1 MLDTFPYPGIT
12 TTCEALWMG
21 VPTVTL
27 LGQTML
33 SRQGGSLLTCVGLQD
48 WIAESTQGYVDTAVR
63 MASDP
68 AALQALRAQLR
79 ARAQGTS
86 LFDGALF
93 ATQWTSTLVQV
104 WAAHTRFLGR
114 DSGAA
119 LS

>member
-48 WIAESTQGYVDTAVR
+48 WVAESKQGYVDIAIR
-63 MASDP
+63 MAGDLS
-68 AALQALRAQLR
+68 ALQTLRAQLR
-79 ARAQGTS
+79 PRAQATS

-93 ATQWTSTLVQV
+93 AAQLTATLQQV
-104 WAAHTRFLGR
+104 WQ
-114 DSGAA
+114 A
-119 LS
+119 LSTRD